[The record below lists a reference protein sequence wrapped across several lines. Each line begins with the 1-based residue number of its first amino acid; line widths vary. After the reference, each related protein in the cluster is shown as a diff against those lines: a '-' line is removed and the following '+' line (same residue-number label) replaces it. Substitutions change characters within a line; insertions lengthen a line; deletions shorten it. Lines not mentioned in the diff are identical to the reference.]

1 VSDNYLRLIP
11 TDPTWRPGAEV
22 TQRAVATL
30 SALVPGADSVEAEMY
45 EEVTF
50 IDQGAN
56 FEGLRCPGCQA
67 ELEMDWWSDHMGEA
81 GDAGFENLDVTT
93 PCCGART
100 SLNDLT
106 YDWPAGFA
114 QAELSVLNP
123 QRGWLDDA
131 ELAQV
136 ASELGHPLK
145 QVMAHY

>member
-11 TDPTWRPGAEV
+11 TEPTWRPAAEA

-30 SALVPGADSVEAEMY
+30 SALVPGADSVEAEVY
-45 EEVTF
+45 DEVTF

-56 FEGLRCPGCQA
+56 FERLSCPACQT
-67 ELEMDWWSDHMGEA
+67 ELEMDWWSDQMGLA
-81 GDAGFENLDVTT
+81 GDASFTDLAVTT
-93 PCCGART
+93 PCCGTRT
-100 SLNDLT
+100 SLNELT

-123 QRGWLDDA
+123 QRGWLDDV

-136 ASELGHPLK
+136 AAELGHTLK